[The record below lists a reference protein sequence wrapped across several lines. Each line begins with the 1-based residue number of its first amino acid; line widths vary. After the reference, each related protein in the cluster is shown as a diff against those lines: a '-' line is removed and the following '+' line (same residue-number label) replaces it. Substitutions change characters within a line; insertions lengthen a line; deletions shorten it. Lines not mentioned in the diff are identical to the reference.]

1 MIPVTGF
8 FSDKMKLFVEGRKEV
23 FTILEE
29 RISSEDKLIW
39 IHAASLGE
47 YEQAVPIIH
56 RIRKN
61 FTGYRILIT
70 FFSPSG
76 YEIKKNSE
84 LVDIVTYLPLDT
96 PKNAQ
101 RFLNHTNPQ
110 LALFIKYEFW
120 PNYLSELKSRD
131 IPTLLISG
139 AFRKDQVFFKP
150 YGKWMRQYLSTF
162 EHFFLQN
169 HSSES
174 LLQSIGYHNTSVS
187 GDTRFD
193 RVASQLEQD
202 NKLDFVE
209 DFKEGKR
216 CVVIGSSWPEDEALW
231 SSLINGDD
239 TDTKYIIAP
248 HTIKNSRIAEI
259 QNSLQVPTVR
269 YTENQNE
276 NLKKFKVL
284 IIDTIGIL
292 TKIYSY
298 ADIAYV
304 GGAAGKTGLHNIL
317 EPATFNVP
325 IIIGQNYEKFP
336 EAVALEKLG
345 GLISIET
352 SEELHNTVIKL
363 LSDQEYTR
371 EVGDISGS
379 FIRQN
384 TGATDTIMKYLFS
397 RPLKNKR

>member
-1 MIPVTGF
+1 MLPVTGF

-61 FTGYRILIT
+61 FTDYRILIT

-96 PKNAQ
+96 PTNVQ

-120 PNYLSELKSRD
+120 PNYLSELKFRD

-139 AFRKDQVFFKP
+139 AFRKDQIFFKP

-216 CVVIGSSWPEDEALW
+216 CIVIGSSWPEDEALW
-231 SSLINGDD
+231 SPLINGDD

-248 HTIKNSRIAEI
+248 HTIKNSRITEVES
-259 QNSLQVPTVR
+259 SLQVPTVR

-284 IIDTIGIL
+284 IIDTIGLL

-304 GGAAGKTGLHNIL
+304 GGAAGNTGLHNIL

-345 GLISIET
+345 GLISVET
-352 SEELHNTVIKL
+352 SEELHNIVIKL

-384 TGATDTIMKYLFS
+384 TGATDTIMKYLSS